1 MGEFKAVQHPTQTVV
16 ICALKRAND
25 SPEATPPAQ
34 AVQFSRSAAGGEC
47 KAIWSVGKVGEGS
60 LSAPQNAGKSW
71 RSPVNITLSS
81 RKYSVET

>member
-16 ICALKRAND
+16 ICAFKRAND

-47 KAIWSVGKVGEGS
+47 QSDMECGESRRRKFVGASKRGEILAVSGQYY
-60 LSAPQNAGKSW
+60 PIQQE
-71 RSPVNITLSS
+71 I
-81 RKYSVET
+81 